1 MSKYPSQTQ
10 DKFTVRFPDGMRDE
24 IAKRAEKNGRSMNS
38 EIIDMLKFVMAVRPI
53 WVDNDELYLA
63 ENSGFGDGYR
73 QEVSSHRYPD
83 KDPGFLFT
91 ALKEKIDEINEI
103 LENSK
108 NNQDTP
114 DKK

>member
-38 EIIDMLKFVMAVRPI
+38 EIIEMLKYILEINPLWLDEGELFIQHDIMTSPI
-53 WVDNDELYLA
+53 RERNPNID
-63 ENSGFGDGYR
+63 SGLLLT
-73 QEVSSHRYPD
+73 EI
-83 KDPGFLFT
+83 K
-91 ALKEKIDEINEI
+91 AKIDELSAKIEAGNTK
-103 LENSK
+103 ENDNS
-108 NNQDTP
+108 

>member
-38 EIIDMLKFVMAVRPI
+38 EIIEMLKYVLERNPL
-53 WVDNDELYLA
+53 WLDEGELYIQHGIRTSPIREKNPNIINGLLLT
-63 ENSGFGDGYR
+63 EI
-73 QEVSSHRYPD
+73 
-83 KDPGFLFT
+83 
-91 ALKEKIDEINEI
+91 KEKIDELSARIEAGNAKEDDI
-103 LENSK
+103 S
-108 NNQDTP
+108 